1 MFLGHIVKYAI
12 TNDFLCQI
20 ASSNFCPIGIIILLC
35 IGCVVSLL
43 KCGTQTVRF
52 VTLHSGN
59 AAHKLLGAMCNT
71 VNLTHL
77 VHWVHIWFYLHYSCL
92 EMLQT
97 SCYYYTN
104 ASMSFSIFA
113 DRNVWCSQW
122 EFSLFQGSS
131 SFESCLCYNIWFSVF
146 LLWSLQT
153 CVNSSLVVL
162 GMLKYHTGVTQMG
175 DLLGWLAI

>member
-1 MFLGHIVKYAI
+1 MGLKCIKCWIVHIVGTLLK
-12 TNDFLCQI
+12 LCMFATWPGFVLNG
-20 ASSNFCPIGIIILLC
+20 ASS
-35 IGCVVSLL
+35 
-43 KCGTQTVRF
+43 
-52 VTLHSGN
+52 TLHMACLYLIWVGWVRS
-59 AAHKLLGAMCNT
+59 LCNM
-71 VNLTHL
+71 VNLTNL

-122 EFSLFQGSS
+122 EFSLFQGGS

-162 GMLKYHTGVTQMG
+162 GMLNHHTGVTQMG
-175 DLLGWLAI
+175 DPLGWFAI